1 MTMILHIQN
10 STPEQRGH
18 GRLGEWGGFGMPRQH
33 HRGDLQVNGDINLD
47 DYEVKRKFL
56 SE

>member
-33 HRGDLQVNGDINLD
+33 HRGDLQVDGDINLD

>member
-18 GRLGEWGGFGMPRQH
+18 GRLGESGGFGMPRRRRALVPGLVH
-33 HRGDLQVNGDINLD
+33 CKAWISF
-47 DYEVKRKFL
+47 K
-56 SE
+56 